1 MSRALRLTPQ
11 NLGAKSEIA
20 ARADSLCRPARC
32 SFLKKQAKNFSFA
45 LWSGGLRRACAKGWR
60 TSAAQCLCSR
70 IALWSGELA
79 LTLVQEAG
87 ARPRRRRRKVFAVR
101 LQDVLAFFQKAG
113 RVWDRV
119 PRSRG
124 CKGRRWIV
132 FSGRN
137 LAGVPPKRI
146 KDSQSIPYGSSW
158 KRPKASE
165 TSDGCFQNK

>member
-1 MSRALRLTPQ
+1 MGQRPKVLCTFPKRRRVEKLPMEVFRRGLRFRF
-11 NLGAKSEIA
+11 GRSW
-20 ARADSLCRPARC
+20 ARATGTQDPSSGALVPSGPVKRRSPLPRRSVMDAAHWAASPEPA
-32 SFLKKQAKNFSFA
+32 
-45 LWSGGLRRACAKGWR
+45 GETGLRRACAKGWR

-119 PRSRG
+119 PR
-124 CKGRRWIV
+124 
-132 FSGRN
+132 
-137 LAGVPPKRI
+137 
-146 KDSQSIPYGSSW
+146 
-158 KRPKASE
+158 
-165 TSDGCFQNK
+165 T